1 MKRREAITYMSSFVV
16 AYGTRD
22 GMKSYEYSD
31 VSVSQVCPFSKLISQ
46 RCLFKFKFPPGF
58 IHEAPRPPY
67 RHHGKCKQPL

>member
-31 VSVSQVCPFSKLISQ
+31 VSVSQVCPFFQIQTHLPKVFILRVQISS
-46 RCLFKFKFPPGF
+46 RV
-58 IHEAPRPPY
+58 Y
-67 RHHGKCKQPL
+67 T